1 MVQEGQAI
9 NKLVKVIYAPVFNTK
24 IIDNKAESNL
34 RGDVSKERG
43 GGGLVVAVLG
53 EMVYELLISMKPGL
67 GKAGDSIDNFS
78 IVLLGR
84 RKKKNLR
91 LCCHQKYLQ
100 AVSSFI
106 TLQPSRTLFWA
117 ASFRSLL
124 LAVSFS

>member
-67 GKAGDSIDNFS
+67 GKAGDSIDDFS

-106 TLQPSRTLFWA
+106 TQTTIQDTFLA
-117 ASFRSLL
+117 ASFRTLL